1 MQLIEDREMSLI
13 VMDQMAKHYNSVF
26 ANINEIATENKHL
39 NALYGQS
46 TEHTVKS
53 PSLYTPMGPMLTPM
67 LRLADGWDD
76 AAY

>member
-1 MQLIEDREMSLI
+1 MGQITKITNQHLQIIM
-13 VMDQMAKHYNSVF
+13 K
-26 ANINEIATENKHL
+26 IATENGALDHKVHGNLSHL
-39 NALYGQS
+39 AIVWYGQS